1 MCENIFNEI
10 KEIFEKNKT
19 VVMDENKKLMKIEG
33 NNNKNIIMYEF
44 GSDILIK
51 LAKKNFY
58 LYDNKVDAL
67 FLDPIDVVFLYN
79 DGTKE
84 CQSDIF
90 ECYSVKPIVEA
101 CKLLN
106 MKKPLLMDKKIDKE
120 KIKLTGLD
128 KNYKKSIYSQI
139 KNKDTIKNIYI
150 VDIYDNIF
158 TLGSEFINKRN
169 IILENK
175 SKDISP
181 VANTYIYDN
190 IKFFDEYYNLYFHDN
205 NKNKNSKFTFVYNEN
220 RKKILES
227 LINFLEG
234 NTAYNI
240 SYICGPKSS
249 GKTTTLIHLKNI
261 NIQSILYINL
271 KAIYSLSGND
281 RLNLLLNETVLFFKN
296 AEEQQKFFEEITN
309 FQENIDE
316 IAPNQIILNLINGL
330 FQKYINLKFILDQ
343 YKDENDQEGN
353 MKKELIN
360 IFSKNKDAK
369 LIICSSINDKD
380 IRTIVLPYL
389 INNDK
394 KDIEIDSIKI
404 QILYVDNLYSLD
416 IDKIKCS
423 ELKKEL
429 LEEFNYLPRI
439 ANKILIKNDNEL
451 QEFKSD
457 QEEKINKKLNDF
469 LKQNKIE
476 KELFFNSYFMMKEF
490 EEDNKYIKKEYY
502 EELIKNLPLKYFI
515 TEKKSNDKF
524 KIKVLF
530 PLVHTVIEQF
540 FIDNLSNLLLK
551 INKLPQG
558 LRGYIFEYAVINS
571 IEKKYPN
578 LVIKKVKN
586 IYKINL
592 EEESKLDFDTQL
604 FYSIRQNNYCGKF
617 YDYALYLGKEKK
629 LIIFQITLHKEWK
642 DIPSRD
648 DLQKNIKNILTNI
661 NKEKIILKE
670 NDIYFYFVIPNSE
683 KIGEPGYNKKME
695 DFISDL
701 KKYKYKYLEFNIEK
715 NCFDN
720 FELNYSEDSDSKMFN
735 NINPIFKS
743 FTLSEKK
750 KSLDINNMKIISNNY
765 FLSKKRYV
773 GNILEEYQNDVVIFL
788 NNEKKLYYKLI
799 KYLKLSNEYTII
811 IINENSKF
819 NDIFVV
825 DPFVLVFKSNDDFI
839 IIHKKSE
846 TMPMVTY
853 SLKKG
858 KKLEF
863 NFSDIYDYDGYYVFQ
878 IVKKNE
884 LINFNEETPSKKKK
898 KK

>member
-1 MCENIFNEI
+1 MSKNIFDKI
-10 KEIFEKNKT
+10 KEIFEKNKEA
-19 VVMDENKKLMKIEG
+19 VLDK
-33 NNNKNIIMYEF
+33 NKNLKKTEDNNAQNISMYVF
-44 GSDILIK
+44 GSDMLIK
-51 LAKKNFY
+51 QAKKNFY
-58 LYDNKVDAL
+58 IFDNKEDAL

-79 DGTKE
+79 DGAKE

-90 ECYSVKPIVEA
+90 KCYSVKPIIEA

-106 MKKPLLMDKKIDKE
+106 LKKPLLMDEKIDKE
-120 KIKLTGLD
+120 NIKLTGLD
-128 KNYKKSIYSQI
+128 KNYKKSIFSQI
-139 KNKDTIKNIYI
+139 KNKNIIKHIYI
-150 VDIYDNIF
+150 IDIYDNKF
-158 TLGSEFINKRN
+158 TLGLEFFNKRN
-169 IILENK
+169 IMLNNK
-175 SKDISP
+175 NKDISP
-181 VANTYIYDN
+181 VAKTYKYDN

-205 NKNKNSKFTFVYNEN
+205 NKNKNSKFIFVYNEN
-220 RKKILES
+220 RKKFLER

-234 NTAYNI
+234 NTDHNI
-240 SYICGPKSS
+240 SYICGPMSS

-261 NIQSILYINL
+261 YIQSILYLNL

-281 RLNLLLNETVLFFKN
+281 RLNIILNETVLFFKD

-309 FQENIDE
+309 FQENLDE
-316 IAPNQIILNLINGL
+316 IDPNQIILNLIKGIL
-330 FQKYINLKFILDQ
+330 KKYTNIKFILDQ
-343 YKDENDQEGN
+343 YKDENDKEGN
-353 MKKELIN
+353 MKKELIK
-360 IFSKNKDAK
+360 IFYQNKDAK

-380 IRTIVLPYL
+380 MRAIVLPYL

-404 QILYVDNLYSLD
+404 HILYIDNLYSLD

-423 ELKKEL
+423 ENKKEL

-439 ANKILIKNDNEL
+439 ANKILIKENNEL

-457 QEEKINKKLNDF
+457 QEEKIKKKLKDF
-469 LKQNKIE
+469 LIQNKIE
-476 KELFFNSYFMMKEF
+476 KESFFNSYFMMKEF
-490 EEDNKYIKKEYY
+490 EEENKYINKECY
-502 EELIKNLPLKYFI
+502 EEIIKNLPLKYFI

-524 KIKVLF
+524 KIKSIY
-530 PLVHTVIEQF
+530 PLLDNVIEQF

-551 INKLPQG
+551 INKIPQG

-571 IEKKYPN
+571 IEKKFPN

-604 FYSIRQNNYCGKF
+604 FYSIRQKNYSGQF
-617 YDYALYLGKEKK
+617 YDYALYFGKEKK

-648 DLQKNIKNILTNI
+648 DMQKNIKTILTNI

-670 NDIYFYFVIPNSE
+670 NNIYFYFVIPNSE
-683 KIGEPGYNKKME
+683 KIGEPDYNKKMQ

-701 KKYKYKYLEFNIEK
+701 NKYKYKYIEFNIEK

-720 FELNYSEDSDSKMFN
+720 FELNYNEDSDSKMFN

-743 FTLSEKK
+743 FTLSEKN
-750 KSLDINNMKIISNNY
+750 KSLDINNMKINSNTY
-765 FLSKKRYV
+765 FLSKKKYI

-788 NNEKKLYYKLI
+788 NNDKKLYDKFI
-799 KYLKLSNEYTII
+799 RYLKLSNENTII

-819 NDIFVV
+819 NDIFVF
-825 DPFVLVFKSNDDFI
+825 DPFVLVFKSNNDYI

-846 TMPMVTY
+846 TNRMVTY

-858 KKLEF
+858 KILEF
-863 NFSDIYDYDGYYVFQ
+863 NFSDIYDYDGYTVFQ
-878 IVKKNE
+878 KVKKNE
-884 LINFNEETPSKKKK
+884 LINFNEDIPSKKKK